1 MEDTEMK
8 QEEEEEVFAAP
19 ASAQAAEEVS
29 GGGAERSVQIHPLVV
44 MNVADHY
51 TRHKREIPPN
61 QLVPPTDANVP
72 QVIGALFGI
81 QNGLD
86 AAVFDSFEIRY
97 DLVNGEIQI
106 DKEFLNERIQQCT
119 CPTHLP
125 NSKLMGYDP

>member
-8 QEEEEEVFAAP
+8 QEEEAFAAP
-19 ASAQAAEEVS
+19 AQAAEEAS

-51 TRHKREIPPN
+51 TRHKRE
-61 QLVPPTDANVP
+61 VPATAPDANVP

-97 DLVNGEIQI
+97 DVVNGEIQI
-106 DKEFLNERIQQCT
+106 DKEFLTSRIQQCKQMRRR
-119 CPTHLP
+119 
-125 NSKLMGYDP
+125 S